1 MSDISAEM
9 TVTGSHA
16 RPASQIGAPAR
27 STSRPIAFPVV
38 AGAAFA
44 LYCLSALGLQARS
57 GTTYFGADTGFYAV
71 LASGDVIDRI
81 ARFHPTTIAM
91 ASVWMKIFNPLTL
104 WVAPALLLKAMFAAV
119 GAVGVWAAMSAFAE
133 VVPRRYVALFGII
146 YAVSFGVWYFSSIE
160 ESKIVTASL
169 SALYIASYLQLRKRW
184 SVRGVVLLTAILVL
198 ACLNEI
204 VSCFLIVI
212 PMVDTLVRR
221 GWMLRRNWWIA
232 AHALAG
238 PIAFVILEGVIN
250 GPLVTAGTHPEGRSH
265 LSMLVFYVSVNDFS
279 AASLYAFVVN
289 WLFFNLAAPTQD
301 AAHAVAAWPD
311 HQAYFEPAL
320 ANYLSFPVSA
330 GLAALFGVI
339 VVACA
344 LPRQRAESAGNPAGI
359 LLALMAY
366 TLIRGAFFFI
376 FNPHEPLLFSS
387 AVTLAHVLVIS
398 MLFVASSLPAKRMIL
413 AAFAI
418 LLFVTNGGFVIGAQ
432 SGPG

>member
-1 MSDISAEM
+1 
-9 TVTGSHA
+9 
-16 RPASQIGAPAR
+16 
-27 STSRPIAFPVV
+27 
-38 AGAAFA
+38 
-44 LYCLSALGLQARS
+44 
-57 GTTYFGADTGFYAV
+57 
-71 LASGDVIDRI
+71 
-81 ARFHPTTIAM
+81 
-91 ASVWMKIFNPLTL
+91 
-104 WVAPALLLKAMFAAV
+104 
-119 GAVGVWAAMSAFAE
+119 
-133 VVPRRYVALFGII
+133 
-146 YAVSFGVWYFSSIE
+146 
-160 ESKIVTASL
+160 
-169 SALYIASYLQLRKRW
+169 
-184 SVRGVVLLTAILVL
+184 VLLTAILVL

-221 GWMLRRNWWIA
+221 GWVLRRNWWIA

-289 WLFFNLAAPTQD
+289 WLFFNLAAPTPD

-311 HQAYFEPAL
+311 YKAYFEPAL

-339 VVACA
+339 IVACA
-344 LPRQRAESAGNPAGI
+344 LPRDRAESPGNPAGI

-398 MLFVASSLPAKRMIL
+398 MLFIASSLPAKRMML

-418 LLFVTNGGFVIGAQ
+418 LLFLTNGGFVIGTQ